1 MRAWPRRSSS
11 ARCRSVVCALYV
23 GSFLRIHSV
32 CFTRSRATHAVLST
46 HVARVPSRPTKVS
59 ARFCSPHNG
68 HDQHLSISHAQL
80 SRCCVECATAVH
92 LLPTD
97 KREVRGGLGTRLCPP
112 SGGIRYKRGIR
123 RAPSSRRSA
132 LSPLSSP
139 LLSSTT
145 TLTSPFLHIRV
156 SSLVCCCR
164 DAILFYSPAHL
175 SNIKQAFVPPNP
187 NELDMT
193 RVTCPSWRFVKM
205 FIPSASSTSSLI
217 FALSARKP
225 SRTISSE

>member
-32 CFTRSRATHAVLST
+32 CFTRSRATHAVLVHTLPVSPLGLPKCPHAFAPHIT
-46 HVARVPSRPTKVS
+46 DTINTSRSHT
-59 ARFCSPHNG
+59 RN
-68 HDQHLSISHAQL
+68 SHAVVLSAQL
-80 SRCCVECATAVH
+80 LFICCLLTRERLEAAWARACAHPAGVYDTKEGSGARQAAAALPS
-92 LLPTD
+92 LL
-97 KREVRGGLGTRLCPP
+97 
-112 SGGIRYKRGIR
+112 
-123 RAPSSRRSA
+123 
-132 LSPLSSP
+132 SP